1 MPQFDLPLDLLE
13 QYAPEIPEPAGFAE
27 FWRDTIAEAR
37 AAATEPLFEPVDA
50 GFGLLDTVD
59 VTYSGFGGHPIRAW
73 LILPRGVE
81 GPLPGLVT
89 FIGYGGGRGQL
100 AEWTAM
106 SAAGYA
112 HLVMDTR
119 GQGSGHRSGA
129 TPDPVGSGPHVS
141 GFMTQGIESPAEHF
155 YRRVFTDAVRA
166 LDVLRAHPAVDA
178 SRVAVSGG
186 SQGGGIAL
194 AVTGI
199 LGLLGESESARAA
212 IVDVPFLSHI
222 PHAVRLVDTMPYGEI
237 VQYLHTHR
245 GAEARVFDTLSYFD
259 GTSFAPYAQ
268 SPALFSV
275 ALRDDI
281 CPPSTVYASYNRYAG
296 PREIRVYP
304 FNGHEGGEAF
314 QIGEHVRFL
323 GRELA

>member
-1 MPQFDLPLDLLE
+1 MPQYDLPLDLLE
-13 QYAPEIPEPAGFAE
+13 QYRPELPQPEGFAE
-27 FWRDTIAEAR
+27 FWRDTIAQAR
-37 AAATEPLFEPVDA
+37 SVATDPRFEPVDA
-50 GFGLLDTVD
+50 GLRLLDTYD
-59 VTYSGFGGHPIRAW
+59 VTFSGYGGHPIRGW
-73 LILPRGVE
+73 LILPRGIE
-81 GPLPGLVT
+81 GPLPALVT
-89 FIGYGGGRGQL
+89 YIGYGGGRGL
-100 AEWTAM
+100 LEEWTAM

-119 GQGSGHRSGA
+119 GQGSGHRTGV

-141 GFMTQGIESPAEHF
+141 GVMTQGIEAPAEHY

-199 LGLLGESESARAA
+199 LGLLGESTSARAA
-212 IVDVPFLSHI
+212 IIDVPFLSHME
-222 PHAVRLVDTMPYGEI
+222 HAVRMIDTMPYGEI
-237 VQYLHTHR
+237 TRYLRTHR
-245 GAEARVFDTLSYFD
+245 GSEAWVFDTLSYFD
-259 GTSFAPYAQ
+259 GTSFAPHA
-268 SPALFSV
+268 SVPVMFSV
-275 ALRDDI
+275 ALLDEI

-314 QIGEHVRFL
+314 QLAEHVRFL
-323 GRELA
+323 ARELG